1 MTAQAARTQR
11 DLLIRLFST
20 VEANGNLAEGD
31 RNWAWREYQRL
42 TAIIDR
48 LSVSEQARRIALQ
61 VLTDPALGSSD
72 EALKAIRLGQR
83 DDLPVLQAI
92 ERALRTGRAEA

>member
-31 RNWAWREYQRL
+31 SNWAWREYQRL
-42 TAIIDR
+42 TAIIN
-48 LSVSEQARRIALQ
+48 AAK
-61 VLTDPALGSSD
+61 
-72 EALKAIRLGQR
+72 EA
-83 DDLPVLQAI
+83 
-92 ERALRTGRAEA
+92 